1 MSFSRISRSHSAP
14 SRDSLRR
21 HVQSGHLAPAIA
33 DAVARAHGLD
43 AVAVVGR
50 IAEAAQRAREAGLVA
65 LENGDAR
72 LALRSIDTEVRTLAA
87 LAAAGIEREA
97 DAILAADVMTLA
109 RALYTV
115 AKTDGHVSDALT
127 AELDRRGRRDLADD
141 VFAQFLE
148 TTPEVTR

>member
-1 MSFSRISRSHSAP
+1 M
-14 SRDSLRR
+14 
-21 HVQSGHLAPAIA
+21 
-33 DAVARAHGLD
+33 
-43 AVAVVGR
+43 
-50 IAEAAQRAREAGLVA
+50 A

-97 DAILAADVMTLA
+97 DAVLAADVMTLA

-115 AKTDGHVSDALT
+115 AKTDSHVTDVLT

-141 VFAQFLE
+141 VFSQFQE
-148 TTPEVTR
+148 TKGVTS